1 MAVLWIRS
9 FFFSSLS
16 ETIAKY
22 PVLFEAGGEA
32 GEGDVFGWLSII
44 DRLAGGKRTEWDA
57 ILEMKL
63 VEFLNTLSFHRTI
76 LNERNK
82 RLEAAASK
90 GFESYVCA
98 CLNEML

>member
-1 MAVLWIRS
+1 
-9 FFFSSLS
+9 
-16 ETIAKY
+16 
-22 PVLFEAGGEA
+22 
-32 GEGDVFGWLSII
+32 
-44 DRLAGGKRTEWDA
+44 
-57 ILEMKL
+57 MKL